1 MMLKEPKLAAASVIV
16 PVVANGVFLLAYVH
30 ELGGDPPLLLALPHQ
45 PLNKHLLTPLLLYQ
59 GRNMEL
65 TYAACDMF

>member
-1 MMLKEPKLAAASVIV
+1 MMLKEPKLAASVIV

-45 PLNKHLLTPLLLYQ
+45 PLNQHLLTPLLLYHVSR
-59 GRNMEL
+59 GKHGANIRCM
-65 TYAACDMF
+65 

>member
-16 PVVANGVFLLAYVH
+16 PVVANGVVLLAYVH

-45 PLNKHLLTPLLLYQ
+45 PLYKHLLTPLLLHHVS
-59 GRNMEL
+59 RRK
-65 TYAACDMF
+65 YATKIHCM